1 MNLALPPDRQPA
13 GTPVVETLEAG
24 TRLVRVHGDHPA
36 DAFNPTPQPSRL
48 RGGRFD
54 SLDGDWAS
62 TYLGEDGRAAVAETL
77 CRDLPVGG
85 AARLVPRSRL
95 VGRRISTVEVVRD
108 LPVLVLHGAAL
119 TQVGAPLELT
129 KSSAGEYLTTRAWAR
144 ALRLWLPDVAGFRY
158 RCRHDEDLLAHV
170 LFDDGPD
177 AATPRARG
185 ALQVVPES
193 TLSLETVA
201 GLALVME
208 VLRAH
213 NATLA

>member
-1 MNLALPPDRQPA
+1 MSLPPPPEHQPA
-13 GTPVVETLEAG
+13 GTPVVETLAAG

-54 SLDGDWAS
+54 TLDGDYAY
-62 TYLGEDGRAAVAETL
+62 TYLGQDGRAAVAETL

-95 VGRRISTVEVVRD
+95 AGRSISTVEVVRD

-119 TQVGAPLELT
+119 TQVGAPLDLT
-129 KSSAGEYLTTRAWAR
+129 KSSAGEYLRTRAWAR
-144 ALRLWLPDVAGFRY
+144 ALRGWLPDVAGFRY
-158 RCRHDEDLLAHV
+158 RSRHDEDLIAHV

-177 AATPRARG
+177 AASPRARG
-185 ALQVVPES
+185 PLRAVPGSTQSLQTVV
-193 TLSLETVA
+193 
-201 GLALVME
+201 GLLLVMA
-208 VLRAH
+208 VLREH